1 MIFTVKYRSNGN
13 KFFIEVLLISFL
25 QLAGLAH
32 LYSQT
37 NFSRF
42 DHFTTADGL
51 SSNRI
56 WCIYRD
62 SKDYLWISTDV
73 GLDKFDSYDVKKY
86 RHDEKQPGS
95 ISSDNVLCIYEDQL
109 KQLWFGT
116 NNGLN
121 LYSPATD
128 KFTVFKTDTENENSL
143 NGNLINSIIED
154 RDKNMWVL
162 TDISCLNK
170 WDPGKR
176 TFLRFPFENKK
187 SGLFSR
193 RSKMIGADSK
203 GLIWIVS
210 FGSGIYCFDPKTTK
224 FKKYDD
230 PSVDFGADCFKSLY
244 IDAEDKIWI
253 TTDGSGFFSYDPL
266 SGKFEQYGSKGDG
279 TGTNERSILDI
290 LPEDKDHLLLGVDQ
304 GGINRFNLKTHYFE
318 YFKNDNIDNGGL
330 NNNGIWCMYKDKEGI
345 LWVGTSGGG
354 INYINPR
361 KNKFRLFTH
370 TTSPTSLSYSF
381 TGCFYEDHE
390 GKIWIGTD
398 GGGVNVMDPVTGSFV
413 VFKNIASDPYSL
425 SGNVIRCITEDADHD
440 MWIAT
445 WDAGLNRYDRK
456 TKRFYRYMPEK
467 NNPSSISRRN
477 IWNIKLDHNGVLWL
491 GYYAGGTDM
500 FVKGKGVIRRFRSEG
515 SGRNKL
521 SSNQNNFFYE
531 DKENN
536 IWICTEKGIDRY
548 DSKTDSIT
556 TFNFPDNGIGAFL
569 RDRQGNLWVGTT
581 TMGLYYCNPDG
592 SIINNYN
599 ITNGLVNNRI
609 QSILED
615 SRGYIWLSTSGGIT
629 RLDPK
634 TQNLRNYTKEDGLQS
649 NQFFQQS
656 FLKTSKGEMYF
667 GGFNGFNS
675 FYPDSLKD
683 NDVIPPVYLTDFQIF
698 NEPVLYAE
706 PGGQFPTHISEA
718 KEIKL
723 EWNQSVISFSFSG
736 INYTSPANNQYKY
749 ILEGFEKNWNLTNS
763 FRRYVTYTNLDPGD
777 YTLRVIAS
785 NNDGI
790 WNEKG
795 ISLRIVV
802 LPPWWKTIWFRL
814 TSLLIIA
821 FLISSIFILRVR
833 TFKKQKKQLEQT
845 VLIKTAELREKNDVL
860 IRQTDELNKSNSL
873 LEERRKQIEKQSDE
887 LSSQKEALVEMNE
900 ELNAS
905 NISKDKFFSIIA
917 HDLKNPFN
925 SIIGFSSILKED
937 VLLRNPI
944 EIEKSATVI
953 NDSAVHPYRLLENLL
968 EWANSQSGKISY
980 NPGSLDLNN
989 ILILEFNTLKDIASA
1004 KNIELVSYIDNS
1016 LKILADRNMLRTIL
1030 RNLISNAIK
1039 FTPRNGIVT
1048 VKASI
1053 TDIHA
1058 EISVIDNGI
1067 GMTQETMA
1075 QLFRIDA
1082 NLTTRGTENEK
1093 GTGLGLFLCKEFVV
1107 KHGWQISVES
1117 NPGTGSVFKL
1127 ILPLTSIL

>member
-1 MIFTVKYRSNGN
+1 M
-13 KFFIEVLLISFL
+13 
-25 QLAGLAH
+25 
-32 LYSQT
+32 
-37 NFSRF
+37 
-42 DHFTTADGL
+42 
-51 SSNRI
+51 
-56 WCIYRD
+56 
-62 SKDYLWISTDV
+62 
-73 GLDKFDSYDVKKY
+73 
-86 RHDEKQPGS
+86 
-95 ISSDNVLCIYEDQL
+95 
-109 KQLWFGT
+109 
-116 NNGLN
+116 
-121 LYSPATD
+121 
-128 KFTVFKTDTENENSL
+128 
-143 NGNLINSIIED
+143 
-154 RDKNMWVL
+154 
-162 TDISCLNK
+162 
-170 WDPGKR
+170 
-176 TFLRFPFENKK
+176 
-187 SGLFSR
+187 
-193 RSKMIGADSK
+193 
-203 GLIWIVS
+203 
-210 FGSGIYCFDPKTTK
+210 
-224 FKKYDD
+224 
-230 PSVDFGADCFKSLY
+230 
-244 IDAEDKIWI
+244 
-253 TTDGSGFFSYDPL
+253 
-266 SGKFEQYGSKGDG
+266 
-279 TGTNERSILDI
+279 
-290 LPEDKDHLLLGVDQ
+290 
-304 GGINRFNLKTHYFE
+304 
-318 YFKNDNIDNGGL
+318 
-330 NNNGIWCMYKDKEGI
+330 
-345 LWVGTSGGG
+345 
-354 INYINPR
+354 
-361 KNKFRLFTH
+361 
-370 TTSPTSLSYSF
+370 
-381 TGCFYEDHE
+381 
-390 GKIWIGTD
+390 
-398 GGGVNVMDPVTGSFV
+398 
-413 VFKNIASDPYSL
+413 
-425 SGNVIRCITEDADHD
+425 
-440 MWIAT
+440 
-445 WDAGLNRYDRK
+445 
-456 TKRFYRYMPEK
+456 
-467 NNPSSISRRN
+467 
-477 IWNIKLDHNGVLWL
+477 
-491 GYYAGGTDM
+491 
-500 FVKGKGVIRRFRSEG
+500 
-515 SGRNKL
+515 
-521 SSNQNNFFYE
+521 
-531 DKENN
+531 
-536 IWICTEKGIDRY
+536 
-548 DSKTDSIT
+548 
-556 TFNFPDNGIGAFL
+556 
-569 RDRQGNLWVGTT
+569 
-581 TMGLYYCNPDG
+581 
-592 SIINNYN
+592 
-599 ITNGLVNNRI
+599 
-609 QSILED
+609 
-615 SRGYIWLSTSGGIT
+615 
-629 RLDPK
+629 
-634 TQNLRNYTKEDGLQS
+634 
-649 NQFFQQS
+649 
-656 FLKTSKGEMYF
+656 
-667 GGFNGFNS
+667 
-675 FYPDSLKD
+675 
-683 NDVIPPVYLTDFQIF
+683 
-698 NEPVLYAE
+698 
-706 PGGQFPTHISEA
+706 
-718 KEIKL
+718 
-723 EWNQSVISFSFSG
+723 
-736 INYTSPANNQYKY
+736 
-749 ILEGFEKNWNLTNS
+749 
-763 FRRYVTYTNLDPGD
+763 
-777 YTLRVIAS
+777 RVIAS

-953 NDSAVHPYRLLENLL
+953 NDSAVHTYRLLENLL